1 MFLSGLLNILNSMNR
16 VSCNMQI
23 RLVVL
28 SNAHVPQLTVSLYLL
43 LYLQD
48 DTEVWIVWAWRD
60 DDADN
65 KLNLDLKHT
74 YRRVSSR
81 KYNLIKLAGSTANQA
96 GSSGALV
103 YAFLALVTC
112 ALYM

>member
-1 MFLSGLLNILNSMNR
+1 MFLSVLLNILNSMNR

-28 SNAHVPQLTVSLYLL
+28 SNAHVPQLTVSFYLL

-81 KYNLIKLAGSTANQA
+81 KYNLIKLAGSTASQA
-96 GSSGALV
+96 GPSSALV